1 MGAEYRA
8 AGERALNQRSTQVGA
23 ESTGVGRP
31 RRPRGKTAMNELDDL
46 RSRIRDLDERI
57 LQLVCERITLV
68 DRSGRRLIHIIMRG
82 A

>member
-1 MGAEYRA
+1 
-8 AGERALNQRSTQVGA
+8 
-23 ESTGVGRP
+23 
-31 RRPRGKTAMNELDDL
+31 MNELDDL

-68 DRSGRRLIHIIMRG
+68 DRRGRRLIHIITRG